1 MGYINLALRMAREA
15 GELIKEYVDSDFKV
29 EEKSSKVDLVT
40 EVDQKSES
48 FIRNRIH
55 EYYPKHKIVG
65 EEGVAGGDDVN
76 VVAESDDYIWIID
89 PIDGTTNFVHGLPG
103 FTISIALS
111 YKQEVILGVIY
122 DPNLDEMFWAEKG
135 KGAFLNSNRVI
146 VSDNNHL
153 EGCVLATGYPSD
165 VEGDRAKVIENINKL
180 GPACSNIRT
189 FGSAALHLAYVAA
202 GRMEGFWEHG
212 LNVWDVAAGYLLIDE
227 AGGTAT
233 AMSGEPYNLTTRGI
247 VASNGHIHKKLVE
260 SINVND

>member
-15 GELIKEYVDSDFKV
+15 GGLIKDYVDGDFKV
-29 EEKSSKVDLVT
+29 EEKSSKADLVT

-55 EYYPKHKIVG
+55 EYYPEHKIIG
-65 EEGVAGGDDVN
+65 EEGVAGGEDVN
-76 VVAESDDYIWIID
+76 AVAESDDYIWIID

-103 FTISIALS
+103 YTISLALS
-111 YKQEVILGVIY
+111 YKKQVILGVIY

-135 KGAFLNSNRVI
+135 KGAFLNNNRLT
-146 VSDNNHL
+146 VSENDDL

-165 VEGDRAKVIENINKL
+165 VKGDRAKVINTINTL
-180 GPACSNIRT
+180 GPVCGNIRT

-202 GRMEGFWEHG
+202 GRMEGFWEQG
-212 LNVWDVAAGYLLIDE
+212 LNVWDVAAGYLLVNE

-233 AMSGEPYNLTTRGI
+233 AITGETYNLTTRGL
-247 VASNGHIHKKLVE
+247 VASNGHIHKNLVE